1 MSRTPQSTAPAV
13 VPSPRSTALAVVPS
27 APLGLAARAHHH
39 VLRARA
45 HDRVLRARDG
55 ERGQG
60 TVEYVALAM
69 LIAAVM
75 AGVVV
80 AAGGLGGGGIAQAVV
95 EKVKSAIGAA
105 GAVPKKKS

>member
-1 MSRTPQSTAPAV
+1 MSRIPGSPAATLASPAV
-13 VPSPRSTALAVVPS
+13 LPAPPLA
-27 APLGLAARAHHH
+27 LAARAHHRL
-39 VLRARA
+39 LR
-45 HDRVLRARDG
+45 LRDD

-80 AAGGLGGGGIAQAVV
+80 AAGGLKGGGIAQAVV
-95 EKVKSAIGAA
+95 EKVKAAIGAA
-105 GAVPKKKS
+105 GTAPKKP

>member
-1 MSRTPQSTAPAV
+1 MSSPHALP
-13 VPSPRSTALAVVPS
+13 VPVAGGVSPT
-27 APLGLAARAHHH
+27 GLAARTHHRL
-39 VLRARA
+39 LR
-45 HDRVLRARDG
+45 LRDG

-80 AAGGLGGGGIAQAVV
+80 AAGGLKGGGIAQAVV
-95 EKVKSAIGAA
+95 EKVKAAIGAA
-105 GAVPKKKS
+105 GTTPKH

>member
-1 MSRTPQSTAPAV
+1 VSRTTALHP
-13 VPSPRSTALAVVPS
+13 VPSRVPAARPALV
-27 APLGLAARAHHH
+27 LAARAHHGALLLH
-39 VLRARA
+39 GGTALRR
-45 HDRVLRARDG
+45 LRRED
-55 ERGQG
+55 RGQG

-80 AAGGLGGGGIAQAVV
+80 AAGGLKGGGIAQAVV

-105 GAVPKKKS
+105 GQAPKKS

>member
-1 MSRTPQSTAPAV
+1 VTSIQQFQSPVVAPSAAAAVAV
-13 VPSPRSTALAVVPS
+13 VPAAS
-27 APLGLAARAHHH
+27 LGLAARAHHRLIR
-39 VLRARA
+39 LR
-45 HDRVLRARDG
+45 DE

-80 AAGGLGGGGIAQAVV
+80 AAGGLKGGGIAQAVI
-95 EKVKSAIGAA
+95 EKVKSTITATG
-105 GAVPKKKS
+105 KK

>member
-1 MSRTPQSTAPAV
+1 MSTPQTTPVRSLVRRPRNVSAAARSGPRFR
-13 VPSPRSTALAVVPS
+13 RSTALAADV
-27 APLGLAARAHHH
+27 HHRL
-39 VLRARA
+39 LR
-45 HDRVLRARDG
+45 LRD

-80 AAGGLGGGGIAQAVV
+80 AAGGLKGGGIAQAVV
-95 EKVKSAIGAA
+95 EKVKAAIGSA
-105 GAVPKKKS
+105 GKAPK